1 MRNLACVVTGEDE
14 LVWTGSHSLT
24 GRSQSQPHSYID
36 SLCSCCWNSILSCS
50 VGIFRLI
57 GNPLFCRCETILQ
70 PGLICTIR
78 IERIEQRQGTGTR
91 SFILWWRIMWCTNA
105 TTVHILNKKEEL
117 LKAWR
122 KYAHPSP
129 RRLLNQKSA
138 NSEEGTSSK
147 DEIIKIHENT
157 LPAINMCGYF
167 HHEQSSNS
175 ICES

>member
-1 MRNLACVVTGEDE
+1 MIFLLVWKWHSTWMRNLACVVTGEDE

-24 GRSQSQPHSYID
+24 GRSQSQPHSYLD
-36 SLCSCCWNSILSCS
+36 SLCFCCWNSILSWS
-50 VGIFRLI
+50 EGIFRLI

-70 PGLICTIR
+70 PGFICTIR

-105 TTVHILNKKEEL
+105 TTVRILNKKEEL

-129 RRLLNQKSA
+129 RRLLNQNLPSPCFKSLQTRRKA
-138 NSEEGTSSK
+138 QVAK
-147 DEIIKIHENT
+147 
-157 LPAINMCGYF
+157 MR
-167 HHEQSSNS
+167 
-175 ICES
+175 